1 MTKYVRETSA
11 AKSIKAFVIMK
22 GSRHVATVQAHYGNS
37 RCLVNVW
44 HNDGSAPMQHGS
56 ASGGGYD
63 KFTAAL
69 SGLTID
75 GHVMSDHCGARL
87 SPPKALGYFPAD
99 YKPRRGYRLENYGEY
114 DAHGVRWTSYSAQD
128 SARTQ
133 LGESAEWDAV
143 GALAKQLRADANLTR
158 GYSSCYKESGLS
170 YLEALGYSVIS
181 AI

>member
-1 MTKYVRETSA
+1 MSKYVRESAA
-11 AKSIKAFVIMK
+11 AKSIKAIVIMK
-22 GSRHVATVQAHYGNS
+22 GVRHVATVQAHYGSS

-44 HNDGSAPMQHGS
+44 HCDGTAMQSGT

-75 GHVMSDHCGARL
+75 GHVMSDHCGGRK

-99 YKPRRGYRLENYGEY
+99 YKTPKGYRLANFGQY
-114 DAHGVRWTSYSAQD
+114 DASGKSWHAYDFNDA
-128 SARTQ
+128 ARAK
-133 LGESAEWDAV
+133 LGEDAEWEAV
-143 GALAKQLRADANLTR
+143 DALAKQLRADTDLKA

-170 YLEALGYSVIS
+170 YLEALGYSVIN